1 MQTTNGN
8 TPDENGAE
16 ASAAAQQYRTIQVG
30 MEGAMDDVDLNN
42 LNAVARI
49 SIASPDQIL
58 NWCRRRRQADRFS
71 FIRTAP
77 TEGGAE
83 GGAEDDLSFGEVKKP
98 ETINYRTFKPEK
110 DGLFCERIFGPTKDW
125 ECACGKY
132 KRIKYK
138 GIICDRCG
146 VEVTESKV
154 RRVRMGYI
162 KLAAPTCHIW
172 FYKGTSSKISNLLDV
187 SVRDLGKVIYFQEY
201 IIVDADPETGLKVKE
216 IIAEDVARKYKEQ
229 YGSKVKIM
237 IGAEAVKELLQQID
251 VEDLANQL
259 QVEMREVTSA
269 QKRNKIIKRLKV
281 VEAFRGSPN
290 KPEFMVLDVL
300 PVIPPDLRPLVH
312 LDGGRFATSDL
323 NDLYRRVINRNNR
336 LKKLIELRAPDV
348 ILRNEKRML
357 QESVDALFDNSR
369 RSRPTKGHNNRP
381 LKSLSDMLKGKQ
393 GRFRQNLLGKRVD
406 YSGRSVIVVGPDL
419 GFNECGLPKKMAL
432 ELFDPFIIRELERRG
447 HCTTIKS
454 AKKLIEREDPVV
466 YDILEDVIKDHPV
479 LLNRAPTLHRLGIQA
494 FMPRLVEGKA
504 IRLHPLSCAAF
515 NADFDGD
522 QMAVH
527 IPLSIEA
534 RLEAKMLM
542 LAENNILKPSDGRPI
557 ATPSQDIILG
567 CFYLTKL
574 KHRDVKGEYVEVRR
588 TPDGKVV
595 ELNRPKLQEQRNK
608 IGKEEFEKTHKL
620 IGRKGVYSSP
630 DEAMTA
636 HQHGV
641 LDLQAEILVRIVNY
655 RGTGQ
660 TRHVY
665 TSVGRLI
672 FSNIL
677 PKGEVDYIDLGN
689 EVMTKK
695 ALGAVVSIVYEA
707 TGNRVTAGVLDSIKN
722 LGFQYAKRGGISIC
736 IKDMV
741 IPQKKGAILDKG
753 RERLAQTLKDFAAG
767 NLTDEER
774 YQQVISIWTQATDE
788 VTQELMD
795 TLQKDQDGFNPVHI
809 MQFSGARG
817 NKDQI
822 RQLAGMRGL
831 MQRPTKK
838 LTGSIGEIIESPI
851 LSNFREGLT
860 VLEYF
865 ISTHGAR
872 KGLAD
877 TALKT
882 SDAGYLTRRL
892 CDVAQDLIITED
904 DCSVQN
910 GLFVRAI
917 TDVDS
922 RGEKILEPLR
932 DRITG
937 RTPVDDVFVPG
948 TKKLILGR
956 GQEIDE
962 DKAREI
968 EDAGIEEL
976 QIRSVLTCSTR
987 RGICR
992 RCYGRNLSTG
1002 RLVELGE
1009 AVGIIAAQSI
1019 GEPGTQLTLRTFH
1032 TGGVSM
1038 GVVEGWYQSD
1048 VDGSLKFKGVKFLQ
1062 TEGGDQI
1069 VVNRSGSIKVLDKN
1083 GNEVQTL
1090 PNIPYGARLHKK
1102 DGEAVKKGEHIVRWD
1117 PNATPIISEV
1127 VGRVAFEDIVEG
1139 VTLRVEFDP
1148 ENESSIAT
1156 IMEHKEER
1164 HPKLVILDDKDE
1176 VIATYALSAGTV
1188 IAKETVEGARV
1199 AKGTVLARVP
1209 RPRTKSRDITGGLP
1223 RVDELFEARKPKEIA
1238 FIADISGRFEI
1249 RGISKGQRKCAIVA
1263 ENNEEHTYSIPLNRN
1278 FLVRDGEAVLVG
1290 DALTDGSLS
1299 PHDIL
1304 RVKGEKALMQFL
1316 MTEIQEVYRLQG
1328 VTISDKH
1335 IECIVRQMLKK
1346 IIIDEPGNTRFLYGQ
1361 QVDKWVFQEENDRV
1375 VKNGGE
1381 PAVGKPKL
1389 LGLTKA
1395 SLETESFI
1403 SAASFQETTRV
1414 LTDAAIRGRKDYLR
1428 GLKENVIMGLLIP
1441 AGTGLPRYRSLLVT
1455 RKGEKKDVLEDATAD
1470 V

>member
-1 MQTTNGN
+1 MMNNDAN
-8 TPDENGAE
+8 TGTEETDV
-16 ASAAAQQYRTIQVG
+16 QRQYRSIQVG
-30 MEGAMDDVDLNN
+30 MEGAMEEVDLNN

-58 NWCRRRRQADRFS
+58 NWCRRRRNSERFG
-71 FIRTAP
+71 FLRTAGLE
-77 TEGGAE
+77 TEQ
-83 GGAEDDLSFGEVKKP
+83 EDDLSFGEVKKP

-110 DGLFCERIFGPTKDW
+110 DGLFCERIFGPQKDW

-154 RRVRMGYI
+154 RRVRMGFI

-201 IIVDADPETGLKVKE
+201 IIVSAEPETGLKSKD
-216 IIAEDVARKYKEQ
+216 IIPEDVARKYKEQ
-229 YGSKVKIM
+229 YGDKVHIE
-237 IGAEAVKELLQQID
+237 IGAEAVQALLKQID

-259 QVEMREVTSA
+259 QLEMREVTSA

-290 KPEFMVLDVL
+290 KPEWMVLDVL

-336 LKKLIELRAPDV
+336 LKRLMELRAPDV

-406 YSGRSVIVVGPDL
+406 YSGRSVIVVGPEL
-419 GFNECGLPKKMAL
+419 GFNQCGLPKKMAL

-454 AKKLIEREDPVV
+454 AKKMIEREDPVV

-479 LLNRAPTLHRLGIQA
+479 MLNRAPTLHRLGIQA

-527 IPLSIEA
+527 VPLSIEA

-542 LAENNILKPSDGRPI
+542 LAENNILSPAHGRPI

-574 KHRDVKGEYVEVRR
+574 KHKDVKGEYVELRS
-588 TPDGKVV
+588 DKSGKVV
-595 ELNRPKLQEQRNK
+595 EYNLELLRKLAAK
-608 IGKEEFEKTHKL
+608 IGVENLANEYKL
-620 IGRKGVYSSP
+620 VGVRGLYSSP
-630 DEAMTA
+630 DEALMA
-636 HQHGV
+636 YHHRR
-641 LDLQAEILVRIVNY
+641 LDLHAEVKVRYKNY
-655 RGTGQ
+655 RNTGE
-660 TRHVY
+660 TIYVN
-665 TSVGRLI
+665 TSAGRII
-672 FSNIL
+672 FSQIL
-677 PKGEVDYIDLGN
+677 PKEHVDYARLAND
-689 EVMTKK
+689 VMTKK
-695 ALGAVVSIVYEA
+695 ALGAVVSAVHEA
-707 TGNRVTAGVLDSIKN
+707 TGNKITAQVLDDIKN
-722 LGFQYAKRGGISIC
+722 LGYRHAKLGGLSIC
-736 IKDMV
+736 IKDMQ
-741 IPQKKGAILDKG
+741 IPEKKKSILAVG
-753 RERLAQTLKDFAAG
+753 TAEREVALKQFNAG
-767 NLTDEER
+767 NLTPEER
-774 YQQVISIWTQATDE
+774 YQKIISIWTHATE
-788 VTQELMD
+788 QVTAELME
-795 TLQKDQDGFNPVHI
+795 TLQKDQDGFNPVYV
-809 MQFSGARG
+809 MMTSGARG

-838 LTGSIGEIIESPI
+838 LTGSIGEIIEQPI

-860 VLEYF
+860 VVEYF

-872 KGLAD
+872 KGLSD

-904 DCSVQN
+904 DCGTHN
-910 GLFVRAI
+910 GLTVRAI

-922 RGEKILEPLR
+922 RGEKVIQPLR
-932 DRITG
+932 ERITG
-937 RTPVDDVFVPG
+937 RTPVEDVRHPSKGHLIVP
-948 TKKLILGR
+948 R
-956 GQEIDE
+956 GGEISE
-962 DKAREI
+962 EIAAAI
-968 EDAGIEEL
+968 EDAGIESLE
-976 QIRSVLTCSTR
+976 IRAVLTCQTR

-992 RCYGRNLSTG
+992 RCYGRNLATG
-1002 RLVELGE
+1002 KFVDLGE

-1032 TGGVSM
+1032 TGGVNT
-1038 GVVEGWYQSD
+1038 GIVEGWYEASREGFIKFINLS
-1048 VDGSLKFKGVKFLQ
+1048 VLKTDAGHS
-1062 TEGGDQI
+1062 I
-1069 VVNRSGSIKVLDKN
+1069 VRNRLGEIRVYDAEE
-1083 GNEVQTL
+1083 NEIQRL
-1090 PNIPYGARLHKK
+1090 PNIPYGARLLKL
-1102 DGEAVKKGEHIVRWD
+1102 DGDAVKKNEKIVEWESSQ
-1117 PNATPIISEV
+1117 TPIISEV
-1127 VGRVAFEDIVEG
+1127 RGTLRFSDIIDG
-1139 VTLRVEFDP
+1139 VTLRRDYDP
-1148 ENESSIAT
+1148 QTEAMTAT
-1156 IMEHKEER
+1156 IAEHKEER
-1164 HPKLVILDDKDE
+1164 HPKLIIEDE
-1176 VIATYALSAGTV
+1176 SGTEVASYTLSAGT
-1188 IAKETVEGARV
+1188 ILNKETRDGMRVGA
-1199 AKGTVLARVP
+1199 GQVLARVP

-1238 FIADISGRFEI
+1238 FIADISGKFEV

-1263 ENNEEHTYSIPLNRN
+1263 QNGEEHTYSIPLNRN
-1278 FLVRDGEAVLVG
+1278 FLVRDQEIVEVG
-1290 DALTDGSLS
+1290 QPLTDGSLS

-1304 RVKGEKALMQFL
+1304 RVKGEKAVMQFL
-1316 MTEIQEVYRLQG
+1316 LQEIQDVYRLQG
-1328 VTISDKH
+1328 VTINDKH
-1335 IECIVRQMLKK
+1335 IESIVRQMLKK
-1346 IIIDEPGNTRFLYGQ
+1346 VIIEGPGNTRFLFGQ
-1361 QVDKWVFQEENDRV
+1361 QVDKWLFHEENDRV
-1375 VKNGGE
+1375 TKNGGQ
-1381 PAVGKPKL
+1381 PAVGNPKL

-1441 AGTGLPRYRSLLVT
+1441 AGTGLPRYRSLAVS
-1455 RKGEKKDVLEDATAD
+1455 RPGENRDPEAEVDIS
-1470 V
+1470 

>member
-1 MQTTNGN
+1 MLTS
-8 TPDENGAE
+8 DEKPGDSE
-16 ASAAAQQYRTIQVG
+16 PQVMTVQQYRSIPVG
-30 MEGAMDDVDLNN
+30 MEGSMDDVDLNN

-49 SIASPDQIL
+49 SIASPDQIF
-58 NWCRRRRQADRFS
+58 NWCRRRRQSERFG
-71 FIRTAP
+71 FMKT
-77 TEGGAE
+77 GLDAE
-83 GGAEDDLSFGEVKKP
+83 EQDDLAFGEVKKP

-110 DGLFCERIFGPTKDW
+110 EGLFCERIFGPTKDW

-162 KLAAPTCHIW
+162 KLAAPVCHIW
-172 FYKGTSSKISNLLDV
+172 FYKGTSSKISNLLDI

-201 IIVDADPETGLKVKE
+201 IIVDADPETGLKPKE

-229 YGSKVKIM
+229 YGDKVKVM
-237 IGAEAVKELLQQID
+237 IGAEAVLELLKQID

-290 KPEFMVLDVL
+290 RPDYMVLNVL

-336 LKKLIELRAPDV
+336 LKRLIELRAPDV

-406 YSGRSVIVVGPDL
+406 YSGRSVIVVGPEL
-419 GFNECGLPKKMAL
+419 GFNQCGLPKKMAL
-432 ELFDPFIIRELERRG
+432 ELFDPFIIRELEARG
-447 HCTTIKS
+447 HATTIKS
-454 AKKLIEREDPVV
+454 AKKLMEREDPIV
-466 YDILEDVIKDHPV
+466 YDILDDIIKDHPV
-479 LLNRAPTLHRLGIQA
+479 MLNRAPTLHRLGIQA
-494 FMPRLVEGKA
+494 FMPKLVEGKA

-527 IPLSIEA
+527 IPLSMEA
-534 RLEAKMLM
+534 RLEARMLM
-542 LAENNILKPSDGRPI
+542 LAENNILSPAHGRPI
-557 ATPSQDIILG
+557 AMPSQDIILG

-574 KHRDVKGEYVEVRR
+574 KHKTNGVEGVKGEYREVLRGK
-588 TPDGKVV
+588 DGKIVKM
-595 ELNRPKLQEQRNK
+595 NRPALLVGRQKLG
-608 IGKEEFEKTHKL
+608 GKEAFYKEYKL
-620 IGRKGVYSSP
+620 IAREGAYASP
-630 DEAMTA
+630 EEALMA
-636 HQHGV
+636 YQHGQ
-641 LDLQAEILVRIVNY
+641 LDLQAEINVRYQNY
-655 RGTGQ
+655 RGLGENKFIF
-660 TRHVY
+660 
-665 TSVGRLI
+665 TSAGRVI

-677 PKGEVDYIDLGN
+677 PKDYVDYVDLAN

-695 ALGAVVSIVYEA
+695 NLGLVVSIVHEA
-707 TGNRVTAGVLDSIKN
+707 TGNKITGEVLDNIKN
-722 LGFQYAKRGGISIC
+722 LGFRYAKLGGISIG
-736 IKDMV
+736 IKDM
-741 IPQKKGAILDKG
+741 IIPPQKDAILDLG
-753 RERLAQTLKDFAAG
+753 RERMTKVLKDFAAG
-767 NLTDEER
+767 EITDEER
-774 YQQVISIWTQATDE
+774 YQNVISIWTQATDG
-788 VTQELMD
+788 VTTALMD
-795 TLQKDQDGFNPVHI
+795 NLSKDQDGFNPVHI
-809 MQFSGARG
+809 MAYSGARG

-838 LTGSIGEIIESPI
+838 LTGSIGEVIESPI
-851 LSNFREGLT
+851 MSNFREGLT

-892 CDVAQDLIITED
+892 CDVAQDLIITEE
-904 DCSVQN
+904 DCGTQN
-910 GLFVRAI
+910 GLTVRAI

-932 DRITG
+932 VRIVG
-937 RTPVDDVFVPG
+937 RTPVDDVNHPVTG
-948 TKKLILGR
+948 KLILPRAG
-956 GQEIDE
+956 EISE
-962 DKAREI
+962 EVAREI

-976 QIRSVLTCSTR
+976 DIRSVLTCQTR

-992 RCYGRNLSTG
+992 RCYGRNLSSG
-1002 RLVELGE
+1002 RMVDLGE

-1038 GVVEGWYQSD
+1038 GLVEGWYQSD
-1048 VDGSLKFKGVKFLQ
+1048 TEGSIKLKGVKYIT
-1062 TEGGDQI
+1062 TEAGEMI
-1069 VVNRSGSIKVLDKN
+1069 VINRSGSINVLDKE
-1083 GNEVQTL
+1083 GNEVQHL
-1090 PNIPYGARLHKK
+1090 PNIPHGARLFKA
-1102 DGEAVKKGEHIVRWD
+1102 DGDDVRKGEHIVKWD
-1117 PNATPIISEV
+1117 PNATPIVAESA
-1127 VGRVAFEDIVEG
+1127 GTLAFEDIVEG
-1139 VTLRVEFDP
+1139 VTMKMEF
-1148 ENESSIAT
+1148 ESGNESNSVAT

-1164 HPKLVILDDKDE
+1164 HPKLTIVDKAGA
-1176 VIATYALSAGTV
+1176 VVASYTLSAGTV
-1188 IAKETVEGARV
+1188 LSKECREGSPVYR
-1199 AKGTVLARVP
+1199 GQILARVP
-1209 RPRTKSRDITGGLP
+1209 RPRTKKSRDITGGLP

-1249 RGISKGQRKCAIVA
+1249 RGITKGQRKCAIIA
-1263 ENNEEHTYSIPLNRN
+1263 ENSEEHTYSIPLSRN
-1278 FLVRDGEAVLVG
+1278 FLVRDGEMVEVG
-1290 DALTDGSLS
+1290 DPLTDGSLS

-1316 MTEIQEVYRLQG
+1316 LQEIQEVYRLQG
-1328 VTISDKH
+1328 VTINDKH
-1335 IECIVRQMLKK
+1335 IESIVRQMLKK
-1346 IIIDEPGNTRFLYGQ
+1346 IIIEEPGNTRFLYGQ
-1361 QVDKWVFQEENDRV
+1361 QVDKWLFSEENDRV
-1375 VKNGGE
+1375 IKNGGE

-1414 LTDAAIRGRKDYLR
+1414 LTDAAIRGRRDYLR

-1441 AGTGLPRYRSLLVT
+1441 AGTGLPRYRSLAIS
-1455 RKGEKKDVLEDATAD
+1455 RMGEDKDAEDRSN
-1470 V
+1470 

>member
-1 MQTTNGN
+1 MLTTNDSEVIQTEG
-8 TPDENGAE
+8 
-16 ASAAAQQYRTIQVG
+16 QFRTIQVG
-30 MEGAMDDVDLNN
+30 MEGALDEVDLNN

-49 SIASPDQIL
+49 SIASSDQIYD
-58 NWCRRRRQADRFS
+58 WCRRRRQQDRFG
-71 FIRTAP
+71 FMRTGLE
-77 TEGGAE
+77 TEE
-83 GGAEDDLSFGEVKKP
+83 QDDLSFGEVKKP

-154 RRVRMGYI
+154 RRVRMGFI
-162 KLAAPTCHIW
+162 KLAAPVCHIW
-172 FYKGTSSKISNLLDV
+172 FYKGTSSKISNLLDI
-187 SVRDLGKVIYFQEY
+187 SVRELQKVIYFQEY
-201 IIVDADPETGLKVKE
+201 IITDADPETGLKPKE
-216 IIAEDVARKYKEQ
+216 IIPEDVARKYEEQ
-229 YGSKVKIM
+229 YGDKVTIK
-237 IGAEAVKELLQQID
+237 IGAEAVLDMLQEID

-259 QVEMREVTSA
+259 QVEMREATSA

-290 KPEFMVLDVL
+290 SPEWMILSVL

-369 RSRPTKGHNNRP
+369 RARPTKGHNNRP

-406 YSGRSVIVVGPDL
+406 YSGRSVIVVGPEL

-447 HCTTIKS
+447 HATTIKS
-454 AKKLIEREDPVV
+454 AKKLIEREESVV
-466 YDILEDVIKDHPV
+466 YDILEDIITDHPV
-479 LLNRAPTLHRLGIQA
+479 MLNRAPTLHRLGIQA
-494 FMPRLVEGKA
+494 FMPKLVEGKA
-504 IRLHPLSCAAF
+504 IRLHPLACAAF

-542 LAENNILKPSDGRPI
+542 LAENNILSPANGRPI

-574 KHRDVKGEYVEVRR
+574 MHRDVVGEYREVRKG
-588 TPDGKVV
+588 PDGIV
-595 ELNRPKLQEQRNK
+595 ELDRPQVQDLREELGEEELNK
-608 IGKEEFEKTHKL
+608 KYRL
-620 IGRKGVYSSP
+620 VGRKGVFSSP
-630 DEAMTA
+630 DEALMA
-636 HQHGV
+636 NEHGK
-641 LDLQAEILVRIVNY
+641 LSLHAEILVRLENY
-655 RGTGQ
+655 RNTGE
-660 TRHVY
+660 TKY
-665 TSVGRLI
+665 TFTSVGRLI
-672 FSNIL
+672 FADIL
-677 PKGEVDYIDLGN
+677 PKEHVDYNDLAN
-689 EVMTKK
+689 QVMTKK
-695 ALGAVVSIVYEA
+695 ALGAVVQTVHES
-707 TGNRVTAGVLDSIKN
+707 TGNHITARVLDSIKN
-722 LGFQYAKRGGISIC
+722 LGFRYAKLGGISIC
-736 IKDMV
+736 IKDMI
-741 IPQKKGAILDKG
+741 IPESKEAILDQG
-753 RERLAQTLKDFAAG
+753 RERFDQIMKDFAAG

-774 YQQVISIWTQATDE
+774 YQNIISIWTQATDE
-788 VTQELMD
+788 VTSELMAS
-795 TLQKDQDGFNPVHI
+795 LAKDQGGLNPVYI

-860 VLEYF
+860 VIEYF

-892 CDVAQDLIITED
+892 CDVAQDLIITEE
-904 DCSVQN
+904 DCGTRN
-910 GLFVRAI
+910 GMVVHAI
-917 TDVDS
+917 KDVDS
-922 RGEKILEPLR
+922 RGERIIEPLR

-937 RTPVDDVFVPG
+937 RTPVEIVRHPHNSKNVIC
-948 TKKLILGR
+948 KR
-956 GQEIDE
+956 GQIISEEI
-962 DKAREI
+962 AREI

-976 QIRSVLTCSTR
+976 NIRSVLTCSTR
-987 RGICR
+987 RGVCR
-992 RCYGRNLSTG
+992 ACYGRNLATG
-1002 RLVELGE
+1002 GEIELGE

-1048 VDGSLKFKGVKFLQ
+1048 VDGYLKFRNIKFIDTAQ
-1062 TEGGDQI
+1062 GERI
-1069 VVNRSGSIKVLDKN
+1069 VVNRSGSILVMDKDD
-1083 GNEVQTL
+1083 NEVQTL
-1090 PNIPYGARLHKK
+1090 PNIPYGARLFKVDK
-1102 DGEAVKKGEHIVRWD
+1102 DTVRKGEHIVRWD
-1117 PNATPIISEV
+1117 PNAIPIITEEE
-1127 VGRVAFEDIVEG
+1127 GTLEYEDIIEG
-1139 VTLRVEFDP
+1139 VTMRVEYDA
-1148 ENESSIAT
+1148 ENETSIAT
-1156 IMEHKEER
+1156 IAEHKEEL
-1164 HPKLVILDDKDE
+1164 HPRLIVVRDGEI
-1176 VIATYALSAGTV
+1176 IAHYSLSTGTV
-1188 IAKETVEGARV
+1188 LTRDARPGEKV
-1199 AKGTVLARVP
+1199 HRGQVLARVP

-1249 RGISKGQRKCAIVA
+1249 RGIAKGMRKCAIVA
-1263 ENNEEHTYSIPLNRN
+1263 ESEEEHPYTIPLNRN
-1278 FLVRDGEAVLVG
+1278 FLIRDGEYVNVG
-1290 DALTDGSLS
+1290 DPLTDGSLS

-1304 RVKGEKALMQFL
+1304 RVRGEKAVMEFL
-1316 MTEIQEVYRLQG
+1316 LQEVQEVYRLQG
-1328 VTISDKH
+1328 VSINDKH
-1335 IECIVRQMLKK
+1335 IESIVRQMLKK
-1346 IIIDEPGNTRFLYGQ
+1346 IIIEEPGNTRFLYGQ
-1361 QVDKWVFQEENDRV
+1361 QVDKWLFQEENERV
-1375 VKNGGE
+1375 VRNGGE
-1381 PAVGKPKL
+1381 PAIGIPKL

-1414 LTDAAIRGRKDYLR
+1414 LTDAAIRGRRDYLR

-1441 AGTGLPRYRSLLVT
+1441 AGTGLARYRSMNVS
-1455 RKGEKKDVLEDATAD
+1455 RKGEGKAEETGAAAG
-1470 V
+1470 